1 MNTGVQDPSPAGGM
15 GVALKLHVALGIS
28 SGDVAAF
35 VGAGGKSGAI
45 LAVSGGLTQEGMR
58 VLVAPTTKML
68 SSEADMIGP
77 LVTSEDADDLRAK
90 TERAFSEAPAVVVGS
105 GMISKNRVGGVDP
118 GWIGDLAKLAD
129 VVLVEADG
137 ARRRPIKGTADHE
150 PVLPEAATLVVAVGN
165 VNALGTPVDEEH
177 VHRPGIFSDLTGIGQ
192 GQSITPRAFAIALSQ
207 GSLARV
213 PQRARTAALI
223 TGVEP
228 GRSMS
233 DASVITR
240 ELWRLGVKNVVLASL
255 PTESPARVWI
265 P

>member
-1 MNTGVQDPSPAGGM
+1 MDIGAQDPCGEGA
-15 GVALKLHVALGIS
+15 VLKLYLALGIA

-35 VGAGGKSGAI
+35 VGAGGKSSAMLTVADE
-45 LAVSGGLTQEGMR
+45 LAQAGMN

-68 SSEADMIGP
+68 VSEAQRVGP
-77 LVTSEDADDLRAK
+77 LVTSEDAGELRMKAK
-90 TERAFSEAPAVVVGS
+90 EALSNAASGVVVGS
-105 GMISKNRVGGVDP
+105 GLLSKSRVGGVEPAD
-118 GWIGDLAKLAD
+118 ISSLAPLAD

-137 ARRRPIKGTADHE
+137 SRRRPIKGTADHE
-150 PVLPEAATLVVAVGN
+150 PVLPNAATLVVAVAN
-165 VNALGTPVDEEH
+165 VHALGTPVDEEH
-177 VHRPGIFSDLTGIGQ
+177 VHRPEVFSDLTGVAPGQ
-192 GQSITPRAFAIALSQ
+192 TITPGAFATAIAR

-213 PQRARTAALI
+213 QPTARTAALI

-240 ELWRLGVKNVVLASL
+240 ELWRRSIKNVVLASL
-255 PTESPARVWI
+255 PDSPPRVWV